1 MKTKL
6 NDFLEKIEKREDAII
21 EEAIYSEE
29 EVDINFKER
38 LFKDVHSQSSL
49 DSFISEEADAFANKY
64 ITAEVVFE
72 KRKSLFCDFIDEILS
87 ERDGEP
93 LKGVKAMDRIYEDAG
108 YRYILNIGFA
118 VQSQLLAVY
127 CLKDVYQLLN
137 SLNEDTILDSSE
149 YADFEDI
156 DELVE
161 AFVNDIVNEADSSND
176 IINIED
182 FSKNLCEEYF
192 NISF

>member
-21 EEAIYSEE
+21 EEAICSEE
-29 EVDINFKER
+29 EVDTNFKER

-49 DSFISEEADAFANKY
+49 DSYISEEADAFANKY
-64 ITAEVVFE
+64 LTAEVVFE
-72 KRKSLFCDFIDEILS
+72 KRNSLYRDIIEEILS
-87 ERDGEP
+87 EREGI
-93 LKGVKAMDRIYEDAG
+93 LTSVKAMDSIYEEAG
-108 YRYILNIGFA
+108 YRYIFNVGFGM
-118 VQSQLLAVY
+118 QSQLLAVY
-127 CLKDVYQLLN
+127 
-137 SLNEDTILDSSE
+137 SLREAYESLDSLDENILLDSSE
-149 YADFEDI
+149 YDDFENI

-161 AFVNDIVNEADSSND
+161 SFVNEIINEAESSND

>member
-21 EEAIYSEE
+21 EEAICSEE
-29 EVDINFKER
+29 EVDTNFKER

-49 DSFISEEADAFANKY
+49 ESYISEEADAFANKY
-64 ITAEVVFE
+64 LTAEVVFE
-72 KRKSLFCDFIDEILS
+72 KRNSLYRDIIEEILS
-87 ERDGEP
+87 EREGT
-93 LKGVKAMDRIYEDAG
+93 LTSVKAMDSIYEEAG
-108 YRYILNIGFA
+108 YRYIFNVGFGM
-118 VQSQLLAVY
+118 QSQLLAVY
-127 CLKDVYQLLN
+127 
-137 SLNEDTILDSSE
+137 SLREAYESLDSLDENILLDSSE
-149 YADFEDI
+149 YDDFENI

-161 AFVNDIVNEADSSND
+161 SFVNEIINEAESSND

>member
-21 EEAIYSEE
+21 EEAICSEE
-29 EVDINFKER
+29 EVDTNFKER

-49 DSFISEEADAFANKY
+49 ESYISEEADAFANKY
-64 ITAEVVFE
+64 LTAEVVFE
-72 KRKSLFCDFIDEILS
+72 KRNSLYRDIIEEILS
-87 ERDGEP
+87 EREGI
-93 LKGVKAMDRIYEDAG
+93 LTSVKAMDSIYEEAG
-108 YRYILNIGFA
+108 YRYIFNVGFGM
-118 VQSQLLAVY
+118 QSQLLAVY
-127 CLKDVYQLLN
+127 
-137 SLNEDTILDSSE
+137 SLREAYESLDSLDENILLDSSE
-149 YADFEDI
+149 YDDFENI

-161 AFVNDIVNEADSSND
+161 SFVNEIINEAESSND

>member
-29 EVDINFKER
+29 EVDTNFKER

-49 DSFISEEADAFANKY
+49 DSYISEEADAFANKY

-93 LKGVKAMDRIYEDAG
+93 LKGVKAMDRIYEEAG
-108 YRYILNIGFA
+108 YRYIFNVGFGM
-118 VQSQLLAVY
+118 QSQLLAVY
-127 CLKDVYQLLN
+127 
-137 SLNEDTILDSSE
+137 SLREAYESLDSLDENILLDSSE
-149 YADFEDI
+149 YDDFENI

-161 AFVNDIVNEADSSND
+161 SFVNDIVNEADSSND

>member
-29 EVDINFKER
+29 EVDTNFKER

-49 DSFISEEADAFANKY
+49 DSYISEEADAFANKY

-127 CLKDVYQLLN
+127 CLRDVYQLLN

>member
-29 EVDINFKER
+29 EVDTNFKER

-49 DSFISEEADAFANKY
+49 DSYISEEADAFANKY

-72 KRKSLFCDFIDEILS
+72 KRKSLFYDFIDEILS

-127 CLKDVYQLLN
+127 CLRDVYQLLN

>member
-21 EEAIYSEE
+21 EEAICSEE
-29 EVDINFKER
+29 EVDTNFKER

-49 DSFISEEADAFANKY
+49 DSYISEEADAFANKY
-64 ITAEVVFE
+64 LTAEVVFE
-72 KRKSLFCDFIDEILS
+72 KRNSLYRDIIEEILS
-87 ERDGEP
+87 EREGI
-93 LKGVKAMDRIYEDAG
+93 LTSVKAMDSIYEEAG
-108 YRYILNIGFA
+108 YRYIFNVGFGM
-118 VQSQLLAVY
+118 QSQLLAVY
-127 CLKDVYQLLN
+127 
-137 SLNEDTILDSSE
+137 SLREAYESLDSLDENILLDSSE
-149 YADFEDI
+149 YDDFENI

-161 AFVNDIVNEADSSND
+161 SFVNEIINEADSSND

>member
-21 EEAIYSEE
+21 EEAICSEE
-29 EVDINFKER
+29 EVDTNFKER

-49 DSFISEEADAFANKY
+49 DSYISEEADAFANKY
-64 ITAEVVFE
+64 LTAEVVFE
-72 KRKSLFCDFIDEILS
+72 KRNSLYRDIIEEILS
-87 ERDGEP
+87 EREGT
-93 LKGVKAMDRIYEDAG
+93 LTSVKAMDSIYEEAG
-108 YRYILNIGFA
+108 YRYIFNVGFGM
-118 VQSQLLAVY
+118 QSQLLAVY
-127 CLKDVYQLLN
+127 
-137 SLNEDTILDSSE
+137 SLREAYESLDSLDENILLDSSE
-149 YADFEDI
+149 YDDFENI

-161 AFVNDIVNEADSSND
+161 SFVNEIINEADSSND

>member
-127 CLKDVYQLLN
+127 CLKDIYQLLN

>member
-21 EEAIYSEE
+21 EEAIYSKE
-29 EVDINFKER
+29 EVGTNSKER

-49 DSFISEEADAFANKY
+49 ESYISEEADAFANKY
-64 ITAEVVFE
+64 LTAEVVFE
-72 KRKSLFCDFIDEILS
+72 KRNSLYRDIIEEILS
-87 ERDGEP
+87 EREGT
-93 LKGVKAMDRIYEDAG
+93 LTSVKAMDSIYEEAG
-108 YRYILNIGFA
+108 YRYIFNIGFGM
-118 VQSQLLAVY
+118 QSQLLAVY
-127 CLKDVYQLLN
+127 
-137 SLNEDTILDSSE
+137 SLREAHESLDSLDENTLLDSSE
-149 YADFEDI
+149 YYDFENI

-161 AFVNDIVNEADSSND
+161 SFVNEIINEAESSND

>member
-6 NDFLEKIEKREDAII
+6 NDCLEKIEKREEAII

-49 DSFISEEADAFANKY
+49 DSFISEEADAFADKY
-64 ITAEVVFE
+64 LTAEVVFE

-127 CLKDVYQLLN
+127 CLRDIYQLLN